1 MVAMLLGVTLF
12 FYILL
17 FLKLVVSLI
26 FAIGTIVTKVLV
38 GLIATITESLALS
51 EKRMSKNSSF

>member
-38 GLIATITESLALS
+38 GLIATIAESLALS
-51 EKRMSKNSSF
+51 EKCMSKNSSF